1 MNFNSIYRKYLNV
14 IMEVD
19 NKSLIN
25 KLNSHIE
32 DYSSILDQVDSIFV
46 VVDDHYVIR
55 LINDKACSVLGYE
68 KNEIIGKY
76 PSEFVSPDNQERL
89 KLQLLKHFSGELNSD
104 ENTEFPY
111 VAKNGK
117 EKIIRFHN
125 TFLKDD
131 NGKIVFVLKTGE
143 DVTEKRKEANVQLTI
158 ARILSASNSEVDID
172 ELFRF
177 IHLSIKKLMT
187 AENLYVAL
195 YEKENNLIRFPYFVD
210 KYDKV
215 APTKRFGKGLTEYI
229 IKTGKSLLA
238 TENVTSQLENK
249 DEVVLFGSPSKI
261 WLGVPLT
268 IQDKIIG
275 VLVLQDYESESTY
288 GEKEK
293 EILELISYPTSRA
306 IERKLQ
312 ERERENLIRELKK
325 INESK
330 DSLFSLIS
338 HDLRSPFNSLLG
350 FSEILATEYETL
362 TRDEIKEYLNV
373 IYDTSK
379 NLYGMTNNLL
389 QFSRFQMGR
398 IDFSPAELDI
408 KALLNRALQLLRGNT
423 IKKQINVIS
432 SVPNGINVR
441 ADEDML
447 NSILQNLISNAVKF
461 TRKGGDIYIS
471 VNKLNGLDGK
481 NMLQVLIRDTG
492 VGLNNELIEQLF
504 KEHVQST
511 PGTEREYGSGLG
523 LLLVKEFVEKNG
535 GKITVKSKLNEGS
548 TFSFTL
554 PLIN

>member
-1 MNFNSIYRKYLNV
+1 M
-14 IMEVD
+14 
-19 NKSLIN
+19 
-25 KLNSHIE
+25 
-32 DYSSILDQVDSIFV
+32 
-46 VVDDHYVIR
+46 
-55 LINDKACSVLGYE
+55 
-68 KNEIIGKY
+68 IGKS

-89 KLQLLKHFSGELNSD
+89 KLQLLKHFSGNLTSD
-104 ENTEFPY
+104 ESTEFPY
-111 VAKNGK
+111 VAKNGQ

-125 TFLKDD
+125 TFLKDN
-131 NGKIVFVLKTGE
+131 NGKIVYVLKTGE
-143 DVTEKRKEANVQLTI
+143 DITEKRKEAIVQLTI

-187 AENLYVAL
+187 AENLYIAL
-195 YEKENNLIRFPYFVD
+195 YEKENNLIRFAYFVD
-210 KYDKV
+210 KHDKV
-215 APTKRFGKGLTEYI
+215 APTKRFEKGLTEYVI
-229 IKTGKSLLA
+229 RTGKSTLI
-238 TENVTSQLENK
+238 TEDTHRELENK
-249 DEVVLFGSPSKI
+249 GEVVLFGSPSKI

-268 IQDKIIG
+268 IQDHIIG

-312 ERERENLIRELKK
+312 EHERENLISELKK

-350 FSEILATEYETL
+350 FSEILANEYETL
-362 TRDEIKEYLNV
+362 TREEIKEYLNV

-408 KALLNRALQLLRGNT
+408 KVMLNRALQLLRGNT

-432 SVPNGINVR
+432 SVPDGIKVR

-447 NSILQNLISNAVKF
+447 NSVLQNLISNAVKF

-471 VNKLNGLDGK
+471 VNKLTDTNEPDL
-481 NMLQVLIRDTG
+481 LQVLIRDTG
-492 VGLNNELIEQLF
+492 VGLSNELIGQLF

-535 GKITVKSKLNEGS
+535 GKISVKSKLKEGS